1 VTSIPRHQCLI
12 YRGAPSRQLAGLAL
26 HIRRRLEENYRCLYL
41 NSPAM
46 VEGIR
51 AYLTSSGLN
60 VSEAVVEGRLILS
73 SGQDHLVG
81 GAFDPARMLGLLA
94 EAYDGALADGH
105 AGLWAS
111 GDMAWEFGPARD
123 FGKLVVYERALEAFF
138 RAHPKLCGV
147 CQYRRDVLPGEVVE
161 DGLALH
167 PGIYVNETLSR
178 LNAQYGEERFAARW
192 RGE

>member
-12 YRGAPSRQLAGLAL
+12 YRDAPFRQLAGLAL
-26 HIRRRLEENYRCLYL
+26 HIRKRLEQNFRCLYL

-46 VEGIR
+46 VDGIR

-60 VSEAVVEGRLILS
+60 VSEAVVEGRLVLS
-73 SGQDHLVG
+73 SGQGHLIG
-81 GAFDPARMLGLLA
+81 GAFDPARMLGLLK
-94 EAYDGALADGH
+94 EAYDGALKDGH

-111 GDMAWEFGPARD
+111 GDMAWEFGPAAD
-123 FGKLVVYERALEAFF
+123 FSKLVAYERALEAFF
-138 RAHPKLCGV
+138 QTHPKLCGV
-147 CQYRRDVLPGEVVE
+147 CQYHRDVLPHEVVE

-178 LNAQYGEERFAARW
+178 LNAQYSEERFAARR